1 MAQTTTA
8 LARRVETNIRILRG
22 QKVVLDTDLAQLYG
36 VSVKRLNQQVTRNKH
51 RFPADFVFR
60 LSRAEHKNLRL
71 QNATSSSKHGGSRH
85 LPNAFTEHGAIMA
98 ATVLK
103 SERAIH
109 MRIFVVR
116 AFVRMRQ
123 LLSAN
128 REIVAKLTELERRIE
143 SHDGDIQQLID
154 AIRGLMAHGRRA
166 AARLDSSCQGAH
178 KQAVVSASRCSS
190 HKET

>member
-1 MAQTTTA
+1 
-8 LARRVETNIRILRG
+8 
-22 QKVVLDTDLAQLYG
+22 
-36 VSVKRLNQQVTRNKH
+36 
-51 RFPADFVFR
+51 
-60 LSRAEHKNLRL
+60 
-71 QNATSSSKHGGSRH
+71 
-85 LPNAFTEHGAIMA
+85 MA